1 MRGVGA
7 RDRASTSPRASSAP
21 ARRPS
26 SGSGASN
33 ARATCSPRTAGKA
46 RSSSSPASR
55 SAARSVT
62 RAARERNSAFGRC
75 RAFMRRTP
83 WHTRRAA
90 ADCRLDGVAQSAAG
104 GVARADAAALDR
116 ASDGGGRRR
125 HHRGGDRGRRT
136 LIYEPRPAA
145 RPAHAA
151 YRPVARLT
159 MTALAVSNVV
169 LWILVLLLSVVVL
182 ALVRQLGVL
191 HERIAPAGAL
201 MLNRGPPVGEPAPVL
216 EVADLEG
223 HAHRVGAARADGR
236 STLLLFVSPTCPVCE
251 SLLPAVKSS
260 RKDERAWMD
269 VILASDGDT
278 LEQRQFVRS
287 QGLDGIPYV
296 VSAALGLAYQV
307 GRLPF
312 AALLDEHGILRAR
325 GLVNSREHLESL
337 FEAKRLGVASLQE
350 YFSGAL

>member
-1 MRGVGA
+1 
-7 RDRASTSPRASSAP
+7 
-21 ARRPS
+21 
-26 SGSGASN
+26 
-33 ARATCSPRTAGKA
+33 
-46 RSSSSPASR
+46 
-55 SAARSVT
+55 
-62 RAARERNSAFGRC
+62 
-75 RAFMRRTP
+75 
-83 WHTRRAA
+83 
-90 ADCRLDGVAQSAAG
+90 
-104 GVARADAAALDR
+104 
-116 ASDGGGRRR
+116 
-125 HHRGGDRGRRT
+125 
-136 LIYEPRPAA
+136 
-145 RPAHAA
+145 
-151 YRPVARLT
+151 

-169 LWILVLLLSVVVL
+169 LWILVLLLSAVVL

-201 MLNRGPPVGEPAPVL
+201 MLNRGLAVGEPAPVL
-216 EVADLEG
+216 VVNDLEG
-223 HAHRVGAARADGR
+223 QAHQVGAARADGR
-236 STLLLFVSPTCPVCE
+236 STLLLFVSPTCPVCK

-287 QGLDGIPYV
+287 HGLDGIPYV

-312 AALLDEHGILRAR
+312 AALLDEQGILRAR